1 MSYEIEGQAPISSY
15 NPCTPTTP
23 AASVHD
29 CVALETG
36 ATFHTFTQE
45 LHKTFEEWRS
55 DMNNTLTVFK
65 ENIKSSL
72 HDWRDE
78 MEASIT
84 KLNDDLKFA
93 LNGFREEICTLRAE
107 HERLKHQTADISR
120 DVSELKASML
130 FLSGEQDD
138 FKKKVDGTI
147 RQSTEQSSLTISNL
161 ETKVDYLEQQA
172 RQCNIEICNIP
183 ETRSENLLNIM
194 GSISM
199 AINFPISQ
207 KDILSIHRV
216 PHAHRQ
222 TNKPKNVIVKLSSRI
237 LRDNVL
243 AAFRKVKT
251 LKTDQLGLT
260 GSTMTVY
267 MNEHLTLKKK
277 QLFRKTRDLAAMH
290 QYKYVWVRN
299 ATILVREQ
307 DGDTAFAIR
316 TDDDLRKIKSR
327 TKGGNKSACG
337 GSTQHTQ

>member
-1 MSYEIEGQAPISSY
+1 M
-15 NPCTPTTP
+15 
-23 AASVHD
+23 
-29 CVALETG
+29 
-36 ATFHTFTQE
+36 
-45 LHKTFEEWRS
+45 
-55 DMNNTLTVFK
+55 
-65 ENIKSSL
+65 
-72 HDWRDE
+72 
-78 MEASIT
+78 
-84 KLNDDLKFA
+84 
-93 LNGFREEICTLRAE
+93 
-107 HERLKHQTADISR
+107 
-120 DVSELKASML
+120 
-130 FLSGEQDD
+130 
-138 FKKKVDGTI
+138 DGTI

-183 ETRSENLLNIM
+183 ETRSENFLNIM

-337 GSTQHTQ
+337 GSTQHIQ

>member
-1 MSYEIEGQAPISSY
+1 
-15 NPCTPTTP
+15 
-23 AASVHD
+23 
-29 CVALETG
+29 
-36 ATFHTFTQE
+36 
-45 LHKTFEEWRS
+45 
-55 DMNNTLTVFK
+55 
-65 ENIKSSL
+65 
-72 HDWRDE
+72 
-78 MEASIT
+78 
-84 KLNDDLKFA
+84 
-93 LNGFREEICTLRAE
+93 
-107 HERLKHQTADISR
+107 
-120 DVSELKASML
+120 
-130 FLSGEQDD
+130 
-138 FKKKVDGTI
+138 
-147 RQSTEQSSLTISNL
+147 
-161 ETKVDYLEQQA
+161 
-172 RQCNIEICNIP
+172 
-183 ETRSENLLNIM
+183 M

-216 PHAHRQ
+216 PHAHHQ
-222 TNKPKNVIVKLSSRI
+222 TKKPKNVIVKLSSRI

-277 QLFRKTRDLAAMH
+277 QLFRKTRDLAAIH

-316 TDDDLRKIKSR
+316 TDDDFRKIKSPS
-327 TKGGNKSACG
+327 KGGNKSPCG